1 MCEPDTKPSEE
12 AVPNPF
18 VSRDFCT
25 IPAEDR
31 EDPRSDLLGQQSSSA
46 ATVPASPSVRVSLLC
61 PYPQRQS
68 ELHPLSSA
76 LRVDFSRASFGGW
89 LLPPI
94 ASRFGFIFAS
104 SQLAVQQITM
114 SVASRLRAGLT
125 GQQALKFTFD
135 ISPVECVDMVTTA
148 KKVRFAM
155 VRSPTKIFET
165 SAVPV
170 ENGKAKWD
178 ETLHFTATV
187 YKSGNTLVPK
197 EYSFKVQEPVGVR
210 KKYKTVAKVKFNM
223 ADFCSPDPTGLAK
236 ELQVQLHPA
245 GVLTVRI
252 ATQWQQDW
260 EGPPSEASTY
270 VSTGSEVVMP
280 LTEKNIKPASE
291 VARARTAASVDK
303 IATERNKLAQQNK
316 ELEKQLQDKEKEL
329 TKLKDEVDKKQ
340 PSFRSSRDKFEGLT
354 TQVGGTSTAV
364 VADEKPSWKRVNKRL
379 FVLPVAA
386 FFVKLFSRPKVYK
399 VKKGDTL
406 YNISNRYGKEVNNL
420 FDNNKLV
427 EAKVTLRR
435 DFKTPDLIY
444 PGDLIKLR

>member
-31 EDPRSDLLGQQSSSA
+31 EDRRSDPLDQQASSA
-46 ATVPASPSVRVSLLC
+46 ATVPASPSVRVSLFR
-61 PYPQRQS
+61 PHPQRQS
-68 ELHPLSSA
+68 LQRLLSSA

-89 LLPPI
+89 PLPPI

>member
-1 MCEPDTKPSEE
+1 M
-12 AVPNPF
+12 
-18 VSRDFCT
+18 
-25 IPAEDR
+25 
-31 EDPRSDLLGQQSSSA
+31 
-46 ATVPASPSVRVSLLC
+46 
-61 PYPQRQS
+61 
-68 ELHPLSSA
+68 
-76 LRVDFSRASFGGW
+76 
-89 LLPPI
+89 
-94 ASRFGFIFAS
+94 ASRFGFIFDL
-104 SQLAVQQITM
+104 SQQDVQQVAM

-165 SAVPV
+165 STVPV
-170 ENGKAKWD
+170 EAGKAKWD

-210 KKYKTVAKVKFNM
+210 KKFKTVAKVKFNM

-252 ATQWQQDW
+252 ATQWHQDW

-303 IATERNKLAQQNK
+303 IATERNRLAQQNK

-354 TQVGGTSTAV
+354 APVGGTSTAV

-379 FVLPVAA
+379 FILPVAA
-386 FFVKLFSRPKVYK
+386 FIVKLFCRPNVYK

-406 YNISNRYGKEVNNL
+406 YHISNRYGKQVNDL